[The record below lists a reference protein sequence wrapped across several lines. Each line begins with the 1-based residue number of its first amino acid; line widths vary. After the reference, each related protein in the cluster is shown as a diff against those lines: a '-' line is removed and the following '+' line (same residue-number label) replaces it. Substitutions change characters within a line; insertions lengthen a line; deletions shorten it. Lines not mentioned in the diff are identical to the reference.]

1 MFARVKKEIE
11 AQVSQAEKS
20 WADIPMNTSF
30 RSTQAVLSL
39 VDQAFKN
46 DDMQHALT
54 LGGEVYNDHTAYRQG
69 QSGRIELWPL
79 YKAPAQEKRAP
90 WTLPLA
96 PVPAFNA
103 QSALADKIASQIKTW
118 LDDGEVLKSTG
129 KIITAG
135 DVMILMRSRNALV
148 DHLIRALKSKNI
160 PVSGADRLKISN
172 HIAVLDILAVI
183 DFASMPD
190 DDLSLA
196 CILKS
201 PLVGLNDN
209 AIEDIAFGR
218 SGSLWNA
225 LKQSNYSSIVEWL
238 SLLIQSIP
246 SQNAFN
252 AISDILTRQTPCKNM
267 NGWNAMMARLGEDC
281 FDPLDELLSQA
292 QDFDGKNAGAGIQQ
306 FVHVMRTSISEIKR
320 ELDDA
325 DGLVRIMTV
334 HASKGL
340 QSPIVILPDT
350 TSMPRL
356 VGNADDGFLWGEDG
370 RPLWALSSAEQNN
383 AMKDLKDQKNAHAY
397 HEYNRLLYVALTR
410 AEDRLIV
417 CGTLNKIQKNVN
429 EKCWY
434 ASIHNA
440 MENMGQV
447 CDFDAEDA
455 YVTPNGLPR
464 LLGL

>member
-1 MFARVKKEIE
+1 M
-11 AQVSQAEKS
+11 
-20 WADIPMNTSF
+20 
-30 RSTQAVLSL
+30 
-39 VDQAFKN
+39 
-46 DDMQHALT
+46 
-54 LGGEVYNDHTAYRQG
+54 
-69 QSGRIELWPL
+69 
-79 YKAPAQEKRAP
+79 
-90 WTLPLA
+90 
-96 PVPAFNA
+96 
-103 QSALADKIASQIKTW
+103 
-118 LDDGEVLKSTG
+118 
-129 KIITAG
+129 IT
-135 DVMILMRSRNALV
+135 
-148 DHLIRALKSKNI
+148 
-160 PVSGADRLKISN
+160 RLKTL
-172 HIAVLDILAVI
+172 HLGVQ
-183 DFASMPD
+183 
-190 DDLSLA
+190 
-196 CILKS
+196 
-201 PLVGLNDN
+201 
-209 AIEDIAFGR
+209 GR
-218 SGSLWNA
+218 CGTR

-455 YVTPNGLPR
+455 YVTQTDYQGCLVYETANDVQKDSKDKNNDFTNHVTNMPDWITKTITADQHPPRILSPSKMEGDTLAVRSPLYQIDDSYRFKRGLLTHN
-464 LLGL
+464 LLQYLPDIDAKNRERGGVRFFKASSVRCDNRCSRINCERNMRYFVAS